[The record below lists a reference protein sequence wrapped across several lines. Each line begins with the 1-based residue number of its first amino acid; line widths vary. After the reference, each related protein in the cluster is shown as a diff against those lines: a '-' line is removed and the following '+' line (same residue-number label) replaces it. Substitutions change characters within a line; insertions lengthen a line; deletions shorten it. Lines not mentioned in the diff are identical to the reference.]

1 MRIKNYHNFINED
14 LKSNLSSKLEGENK
28 ELKESIIDKI
38 IKSLNADDKKVFDDF
53 ISAYIRDSEKNQ
65 IEGLINDSDIYEFYL
80 SNRND
85 IDALLSKLNFYD
97 EVPSDMN
104 SFSLYDYVVK
114 GTKRAITEIVT
125 ELKEDNEKSG
135 ESVEISPEESE

>member
-14 LKSNLSSKLEGENK
+14 LKSDLSSQLEGENK
-28 ELKESIIDKI
+28 DLKDSIIDKI
-38 IKSLNADDKKVFDDF
+38 IKSLNTDDKKVFDDF

-114 GTKRAITEIVT
+114 GTKKAITEIIT
-125 ELKEDNEKSG
+125 ELKEGEK
-135 ESVEISPEESE
+135 PEESTEISSEESE